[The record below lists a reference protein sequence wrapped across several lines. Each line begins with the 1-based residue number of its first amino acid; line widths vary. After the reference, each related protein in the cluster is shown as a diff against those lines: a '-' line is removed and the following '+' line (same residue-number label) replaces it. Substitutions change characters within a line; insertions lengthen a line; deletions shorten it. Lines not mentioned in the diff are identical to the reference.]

1 MPVGASLGEH
11 GKTDKVSVFGPV
23 QADNEQRIKTASM
36 KNHLSLVSLLGR
48 RRSGERLPDLGER
61 ELGVL
66 QVLWQT
72 GPLTAQR
79 VREGFADSGV
89 SLSTVQST
97 LERLYR
103 KGLLKREKAGRAFV
117 YSALLTRQSLI
128 SRLMHDIAESLT
140 DGDTAP
146 MVSGFLDYLG
156 EYQGDGEPAAFDE
169 TADRNLSTK
178 GRRPRR

>member
-1 MPVGASLGEH
+1 
-11 GKTDKVSVFGPV
+11 
-23 QADNEQRIKTASM
+23 M

-66 QVLWQT
+66 QVLWQK
-72 GPLTAQR
+72 GPLTAQS
-79 VREGFADSGV
+79 VRENIFDSGV

-117 YSALLTRQSLI
+117 YSALFSRQSLI
-128 SRLMHDIAESLT
+128 SWLMHDIAESLT

-156 EYQGDGEPAAFDE
+156 EYQGNGEPAAFDE
-169 TADRNLSTK
+169 TTDHKPRAK
-178 GRRPRR
+178 GRRSRR